1 MLIQME
7 FKQIHPG
14 ILVMLIALISVNKG
28 ELSSFNG
35 EGQFNSILLRRLLLQ
50 MESNKADFKY

>member
-7 FKQIHPG
+7 FKQIHLV
-14 ILVMLIALISVNKG
+14 ILVLLIALVSENKG
-28 ELSSFNG
+28 ELSSLNG
-35 EGQFNSILLRRLLLQ
+35 EGQFNSILLRRLLLH